1 MTREKITFEIQDN
14 FLPVRGYMDDP
25 FSAEGEAIA
34 QAIAA
39 AIYADEVYRR
49 HLARLEGNMIKW
61 CDSLALCARAVLFGW
76 LAVAGACPLDIFA
89 GLGYDA
95 GEAWTICREIDE
107 QIKQYLKD
115 WDR

>member
-1 MTREKITFEIQDN
+1 MTREKIAFEIQDN
-14 FLPVRGYMDDP
+14 FLPVRGYMADP

-34 QAIAA
+34 QAIAD
-39 AIYADEVYRR
+39 AIYADDIYRR
-49 HLARLEGNMIKW
+49 HLARLEGNIIKW
-61 CDSLALCARAVLFGW
+61 GDSLALVARAVLFRW

-107 QIKQYLKD
+107 QIKKYLED